1 MSSVERRSVVEHC
14 SSSAWSRLLHRRRFE
29 SSCSYDIE
37 ELKEEGE
44 LKSGNLEKSIVRSDV
59 KRIVV
64 GVGARVTKFGVE
76 ESGHRWQSHLFIIF
90 STLLD
95 IHLTSFLA
103 KDATQRGNMAG
114 HPPQSLQFHGQVD
127 TRRSYSQVELDE
139 VQVELANFLSSYMNI
154 CKILEMIW

>member
-1 MSSVERRSVVEHC
+1 MSFVERRSVAEHC
-14 SSSAWSRLLHRRRFE
+14 SSSAWSRLLRRRRFE
-29 SSCSYDIE
+29 PSCSYDIE

-44 LKSGNLEKSIVRSDV
+44 LKSGEEGNSGVIVSNLEKSIVRSDV

-76 ESGHRWQSHLFIIF
+76 ESGHRWQSHMFIIF

-95 IHLTSFLA
+95 IHVDKSEMRLA
-103 KDATQRGNMAG
+103 MEPYGNWLG
-114 HPPQSLQFHGQVD
+114 HRIDNEVD

-139 VQVELANFLSSYMNI
+139 VQVELADFLA
-154 CKILEMIW
+154 ILKL